1 MKLISAARVCHE
13 SMNAYKNSIGEGPI
27 HWTALP
33 EWKKESIAN
42 GVRVVLENPGI
53 QPAAV
58 HANWVADMAI
68 RGWTHGEAVDREA
81 KTHPGIR
88 PYEDLAPEQQAKTR
102 LFIAVV
108 ESIRPLI
115 RHDGGGSAGGGAGAH
130 FPASIIHNMH
140 VYQY

>member
-1 MKLISAARVCHE
+1 MDVTRAARFAHE
-13 SMNAYKNSIGEGPI
+13 AVNAYKNGIGEGPI

-33 EWKKESIAN
+33 EWKKESIAS

-58 HANWVADMAI
+58 HASWVADMAI

-88 PYEDLAPEQQAKTR
+88 PYDDLCPEQQAKTR
-102 LFIAVV
+102 LFVAVI

-115 RHDGGGSAGGGAGAH
+115 KHERGGSVVRCRAH
-130 FPASIIHNMH
+130 FPQAMITNMH